1 MEAHLMRKTM
11 LSILVLGASVFT
23 ASAFAQAHLGGAAQL
38 GGGAHVGAS
47 APAATHAVDQTAM
60 QAQRSLQRTDSRLKH
75 HSRKIR
81 STVNDHANANANAHA
96 SGAIGVGAGDS
107 HAHANVDAGAGLD
120 TAASAGKAGAM
131 GQGVGGEVRDAAHT
145 AIQSTDRAAGSVGD
159 AVQGVNASGNAQVS
173 GNASSRGH

>member
-1 MEAHLMRKTM
+1 MRKTM

-47 APAATHAVDQTAM
+47 APAAMHAVDQTAM
-60 QAQRSLQRTDSRLKH
+60 QTQRSLQRTDSHVQH

-96 SGAIGVGAGDS
+96 SGAIGVGDS